1 MGCRG
6 RQTLLVQTRSVRRFG
21 AQVRDC
27 SPLRTP
33 EVHADEPPMQL
44 PVAVGAVLVLGLAA
58 AVFVLLK
65 RRSGTTIAPE

>member
-1 MGCRG
+1 
-6 RQTLLVQTRSVRRFG
+6 
-21 AQVRDC
+21 
-27 SPLRTP
+27 
-33 EVHADEPPMQL
+33 MQL